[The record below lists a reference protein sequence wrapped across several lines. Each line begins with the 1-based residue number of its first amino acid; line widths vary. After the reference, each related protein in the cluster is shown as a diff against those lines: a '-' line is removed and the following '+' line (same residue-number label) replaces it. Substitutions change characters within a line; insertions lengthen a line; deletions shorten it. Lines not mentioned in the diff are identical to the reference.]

1 MSSRRHRSLAAREP
15 LDHLRLEPPP
25 APATAPQSVDEL
37 VELAQLAERQG
48 RRVEA
53 RSLYERALYL
63 VRGPDAGSLASA
75 LLRWI
80 GRTYQE
86 EADAAA
92 ALDCHEAALA
102 VARASE
108 DEAGVGHA
116 INMQAA
122 VHWQQG
128 RLEEAE
134 RLFVEARASALRA
147 GESKLAAMTSQN
159 LGVIANVHGELPKA
173 LQHYEASLTHYRSLG
188 LAKDVWGVLN
198 NLAMLYTDLR
208 RWDAA
213 ERAYGE
219 AIQIAGA
226 LGDLSARV
234 LLEVNLA
241 EMWVAQGRY
250 ERAREAFE
258 RAMELSRGIGDT
270 RFAGE
275 AAKVY
280 GVIERETGDAR
291 KAEEHFA
298 YAVKIAEE
306 RQDTLLLAETV
317 RERAE
322 LHRRQG
328 RNRDTLHDLNKA
340 YRLFSQLSARRE
352 LADIDRRTGRLEGE
366 FLEVVRR
373 WGESIESKDRYTQ
386 GHCERVADLA
396 CRLAQASG
404 MDDKN
409 LFWFRIGALLHDVGK
424 LVVPTEVLNK
434 PGALTEEEWTLVRS
448 HPSAGVEMLSEVDF
462 PWDVIPIVQSHH
474 ERWDGAGYP
483 HSLSGESIPRTA
495 RILCIADVYDAL
507 TSDRSYKRAM
517 PHDEALR
524 VMRADVGHVFD
535 PALFAEF
542 EAVVQQF
549 VEDEAAGRETDPTA
563 AARRALGVAVPDLGP
578 RQPPSGPEA
587 TAEQEEAPAPAAADA
602 EREERDDLTGVLVR
616 RAFIERATAALERRR
631 GQDDQALSLLVVDV
645 DHFKLVNDTY
655 GHLQG
660 DDVLRTVASVF
671 TAQLRG
677 DDAVGRYAGDEFVVL
692 LPGATL
698 SVAQDVAERLRL
710 AVQRSPAP
718 LRDRPA
724 GSGAV
729 AVTLSI
735 GVATAPVHGDNFESL
750 FAAADRAL
758 YEAKRKGRNAVGV
771 SDGSV
776 AGDEHAVPRP
786 DFERFVG
793 RGTQLRR
800 LVRLLESS
808 VRGEPAVVAI
818 VGEAGV
824 GKSTLL
830 RQLGPEVRL
839 RAGALVRGRCL
850 EADVRPPYGAW
861 ADVISALHQ
870 TGVVPPRAGGR
881 AWREL
886 PRIVPELGGGA
897 VAAAVSG
904 GAAGENGGP
913 AVEPTAGNKYVL
925 VDEIAEYLKA
935 AAEACPVVLVLD
947 DMQWADAATW
957 DTLEHLLPLVTSDR
971 LLVCLT
977 IRAED
982 AAGDTAAR
990 RLRLVRDERFH
1001 EIPLERLTPLEV
1013 SQWVEGAFQ
1022 GQTLGRAALD
1032 FIYEHSEGNPLLV
1045 AQLLRTLVEEE
1056 AITHVDGR
1064 WRWRPS
1070 GTLTVPVAVG
1080 DVMSRRLARLSPEA
1094 RTILV
1099 TAAAAG
1105 RVFDIGLVVAGGA
1118 GDEDD
1123 VLDAIDEAVAAAVLE
1138 PAGDREKGPAGDR
1151 YSFTHALLVGAVLRS
1166 ANPRRLRRIHER
1178 LAQVLETRSPGAV
1191 ADIAVHYDR
1200 AEQREKAFHYA
1211 LLAGTRAAGLH
1222 AHDEATAFYMMAHR
1236 HAGTLAQL
1244 ADVRFRL
1251 ARVAEA
1257 AGRYA
1262 EAEAL
1267 CDMAVAWLEEQR
1279 TSALC
1284 FAARR
1289 MRERL
1294 RALQGRPP
1302 QRTLAA
1308 CHELLTEAETV
1319 GMEAERVSLL
1329 TMISQAHSRLGD
1341 LAEAERIAR
1350 QCLALAEGTG
1360 EPALLSE
1367 ACMRL
1372 GNTVL
1377 ETRPL
1382 EAVALYTRALESFS
1396 EAADRYGQARCY
1408 INTGV
1413 AHARAGDEKSAERAY
1428 AIALDLARS
1437 AHAPDLAGLA
1447 ALNLGVWYIRGARFD
1462 EAEERLQEALQLFTT
1477 VKNEHHRLGTL
1488 YNLAHLAR
1496 ERGNPA
1502 TALDLYQSTTALAR
1516 TIGHTDVEIGALA
1529 GAGLTGLALGRQEV
1543 ARESLA
1549 AGAALIGG
1557 RDDWWFQGRELHEA
1571 LAVRVALADG
1581 SGGDA
1586 ASAFYHAHELAER
1599 HDPYGASWL
1608 ASECAPALAAAGDPA
1623 CRDLVT
1629 RYTSEARE
1637 KGYVLLVARY
1647 ERVTV

>member
-1 MSSRRHRSLAAREP
+1 M
-15 LDHLRLEPPP
+15 
-25 APATAPQSVDEL
+25 
-37 VELAQLAERQG
+37 ELAQLAERQG

-53 RSLYERALYL
+53 RALYEQALYL
-63 VRGPDAGSLASA
+63 LRDPASGPLASS

-86 EADAAA
+86 EADAGA

-102 VARASE
+102 VARASG

-134 RLFVEARASALRA
+134 RLFIEARASALRA

-208 RWDAA
+208 RWEAA

-219 AIQIAGA
+219 ALQIAAA

-258 RAMELSRGIGDT
+258 RAMELSREIGDT

-280 GVIERETGDAR
+280 GVIERETGDHR

-298 YAVKIAEE
+298 HAVKVAEE
-306 RQDTLLLAETV
+306 RQDLLLLAETV

-396 CRLAQASG
+396 CRLAQATG

-434 PGALTEEEWTLVRS
+434 PGPLTEEEWTLVRS

-483 HSLSGESIPRTA
+483 HRLAGEAIPRTA

-507 TSDRSYKRAM
+507 TSERSYKRAM
-517 PHDEALR
+517 NHDEALR

-535 PALFAEF
+535 PGLFGDF

-563 AARRALGVAVPDLGP
+563 ASRRALGGGVEPEGP
-578 RQPPSGPEA
+578 RSR
-587 TAEQEEAPAPAAADA
+587 TMAELPAHLALPAHHGEGERE

-616 RAFIERATAALERRR
+616 RAFIERATAALDRRQGR
-631 GQDDQALSLLVVDV
+631 DDQPLSLLVVDV

-660 DDVLRTVASVF
+660 DDVLRSVASVF
-671 TAQLRG
+671 AAQLRG

-692 LPGATL
+692 LPGASLT
-698 SVAQDVAERLRL
+698 VAHEVAERLRL

-735 GVATAPVHGDNFESL
+735 GVAAAPEHGDNFESL

-758 YEAKRKGRNAVGV
+758 YEAKRKGRNAVGL

-776 AGDEHAVPRP
+776 AGDESAAPRP
-786 DFERFVG
+786 DYERFVG

-830 RQLGPEVRL
+830 RQLAPEVRL

-861 ADVISALHQ
+861 ADIISALHQ

-886 PRIVPELGGGA
+886 PRIVPELGGGPA
-897 VAAAVSG
+897 
-904 GAAGENGGP
+904 GAAGAGSANAEGGP

-957 DTLEHLLPLVTSDR
+957 DTLEHLLPLITRDR

-982 AAGDTAAR
+982 AAGDTNDR

-1013 SQWVEGAFQ
+1013 AQWVEGAFQ

-1056 AITHVDGR
+1056 AITHADGR

-1080 DVMSRRLARLSPEA
+1080 EVMSRRLQRLSPEA

-1138 PAGDREKGPAGDR
+1138 PAGDREGPKGDR
-1151 YSFTHALLVGAVLRS
+1151 YTFTHALLVVAVLRS
-1166 ANPRRLRRIHER
+1166 SNPRRLRRIHER

-1200 AEQREKAFHYA
+1200 AEVRDKAFKYA
-1211 LLAGTRAAGLH
+1211 LEAGQRAVGLH

-1236 HAGTLAQL
+1236 HAGTLEQL
-1244 ADVRFRL
+1244 AEVRFRL
-1251 ARVAEA
+1251 AGVAEA

-1262 EAEAL
+1262 EAEGL
-1267 CDMAVAWLEEQR
+1267 CDMAVAWFGDQR
-1279 TSALC
+1279 TTPLC

-1308 CHELLTEAETV
+1308 CHELLAEAVEA
-1319 GMEAERVSLL
+1319 GMGTERVALL
-1329 TMISQAHSRLGD
+1329 TMISQAHSRLGE

-1350 QCLALAEGTG
+1350 ECLELAEATG
-1360 EPALLSE
+1360 DPALLSD
-1367 ACMRL
+1367 ARMRL
-1372 GNTVL
+1372 GNTLL

-1382 EAVALYTRALESFS
+1382 EAVALYTQALESCS
-1396 EAADRYGQARCY
+1396 ESGDRYGQARCY
-1408 INTGV
+1408 INTGI
-1413 AHARAGDEKSAERAY
+1413 AHARAGDGPSAERAY
-1428 AIALDLARS
+1428 TIALDLARS

-1447 ALNLGVWYIRGARFD
+1447 ALNLGVWYIRGARFT
-1462 EAEERLQEALQLFTT
+1462 EAEERLQEALLLFTT

-1488 YNLAHLAR
+1488 YNLAHMAR
-1496 ERGNPA
+1496 ENGNAA
-1502 TALDLYQSTTALAR
+1502 TALELYQNTTTLAR

-1529 GAGLTGLALGRQEV
+1529 GAGLTGLTLGRGDV
-1543 ARESLA
+1543 ARSSLEA
-1549 AGAALIGG
+1549 AAALIGG

-1571 LAVRVALADG
+1571 LVVRVAMG
-1581 SGGDA
+1581 GGDHGA
-1586 ASAFYHAHELAER
+1586 AAAAFYHAHELAER

-1623 CRDLVT
+1623 CRDLVD
-1629 RYTSEARE
+1629 RYAAEAKER
-1637 KGYVLLVARY
+1637 GYTLLIARY
-1647 ERVTV
+1647 DRVVA